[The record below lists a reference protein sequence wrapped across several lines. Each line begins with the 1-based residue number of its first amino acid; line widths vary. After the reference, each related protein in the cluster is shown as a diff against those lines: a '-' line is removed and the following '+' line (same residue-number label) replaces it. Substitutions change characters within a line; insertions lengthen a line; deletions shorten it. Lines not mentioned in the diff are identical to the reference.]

1 MKKIL
6 IGLCSVFGLMLGATS
21 CDEEYSTFDG
31 PSFISLSDTLYV
43 LPVQNN
49 EEVFDIPVVA
59 SRACDYDRTLAVEV
73 VDSKS
78 NAIEGRQYTVES
90 NTVTIPA
97 GKMTANFQV
106 RGNSDNIT
114 INDSVGINIRILT
127 EPFENKGLQNLEAN
141 IILQKVCPFDIN
153 DFVGYTIVKSPYM
166 DDYMPGTSAR
176 LVQTEIDKE
185 EENTILFKDYYYEGY
200 DVKLRF
206 TTNDILN
213 PLIEMDPQDFGPT
226 SEAFGTIY
234 GDGIIKMSE
243 APSFV
248 SYYSTCERFLIHSM
262 VLTVPGVGTVGNY
275 FSLVKWISDDEADRI
290 KREGF

>member
-6 IGLCSVFGLMLGATS
+6 IGLCSVFGLLLSTTS
-21 CDEEYSTFDG
+21 CNEEYSTFDG

-73 VDSKS
+73 VDKKT
-78 NAIEGRQYTVES
+78 NAIEGKQFFVES

-97 GKMTANFQV
+97 GKMMANFRV

-114 INDSVGINIRILT
+114 INDSVGINIRLLA

-141 IILQKVCPFDIN
+141 IILQKVCPFKLS
-153 DFVGYTIVKSPYM
+153 DFVGWCTVKSPYM
-166 DDYMPGTSAR
+166 DDYMPGTVGR
-176 LVQTEIDKE
+176 LVKTVADTE
-185 EENTILFKDYYYEGY
+185 EENTIIFKDYYYKGY

-206 TTNDILN
+206 TTDDILN
-213 PLIEMDPQDFGPT
+213 PLVELDEQNFGPT

-234 GDGIIKMSE
+234 GDGIIKMTE

-248 SYYSTCERFLIHSM
+248 SYYSSCEKFLIHSM
-262 VLTVPGVGTVGNY
+262 VLSVPGVGVVGNY